1 MNPRNK
7 IFKKNTTIPIIS
19 ICNLIYINLLIFSGY
34 LIVSDFFRTAYFVD
48 QDLFLVKSTCQCLSY
63 EFIPL
68 P

>member
-19 ICNLIYINLLIFSGY
+19 ICNLFYINLLIFSGY

-48 QDLFLVKSTCQCLSY
+48 QDLSQYSREGANKFL
-63 EFIPL
+63 I
-68 P
+68 